1 MGLLF
6 QRFAQSSVRGKVQG
20 GGTVVQNQYLG
31 VRHQRAG
38 NGQTLALAAAEI
50 APGGL
55 HRFIQPFGLAAHK
68 VRRLGNLQG
77 LPDLLI
83 GGIGAGPLHVV
94 PDGAG
99 KQHGALRHNAD
110 HLAQLGK
117 TVLLHGM
124 AKQINAA
131 AGAVIKAGNQVDQ
144 GGFAAARAA
153 DHADGLAV
161 LGGKADVRQAGGT
174 GTVVG
179 KAHMVKCN
187 GRGARCRGKGGRGGV
202 GHRGFGVQN
211 LRNTDAAGQCAGD
224 RNHQIG
230 NAQQVDKDLVHI
242 VN

>member
-1 MGLLF
+1 M
-6 QRFAQSSVRGKVQG
+6 
-20 GGTVVQNQYLG
+20 
-31 VRHQRAG
+31 RHQRAG
-38 NGQTLALAAAEI
+38 NGQALALAAAEI

-117 TVLLHGM
+117 AVLLHGM
-124 AKQINAA
+124 AKQFNAA

-144 GGFAAARAA
+144 VDLPLPVPPITPMVWPFWAAKLMSVR
-153 DHADGLAV
+153 
-161 LGGKADVRQAGGT
+161 LGAPAPW
-174 GTVVG
+174 
-179 KAHMVKCN
+179 
-187 GRGARCRGKGGRGGV
+187 
-202 GHRGFGVQN
+202 
-211 LRNTDAAGQCAGD
+211 
-224 RNHQIG
+224 
-230 NAQQVDKDLVHI
+230 
-242 VN
+242 